1 MFPASTKTS
10 SSNKTTVVFPDVCIV
25 PVPPAPFVPA
35 PYPDSQYQ
43 ENMKVANRVDAM
55 TKAGNKE
62 AQVKQKQAIDS
73 LQRQKGI
80 KATSATQ
87 AVLLGKT
94 AHGTLANKITGVQQE
109 NRKFS
114 TMSNAYKSHHDIL
127 RSIINNTR

>member
-43 ENMKVANRVDAM
+43 ENMKAANRVDAM

-62 AQVKQKQAIDS
+62 AQKKQKQAIDS

-94 AHGTLANKITGVQQE
+94 AHGTLRQKSRNL
-109 NRKFS
+109 S
-114 TMSNAYKSHHDIL
+114 TMSNAYKSHHDIA

>member
-10 SSNKTTVVFPDVCIV
+10 NGDNTVVFPDVCIV
-25 PVPPAPFVPA
+25 PAPPAPFVPA

-43 ENMKVANRVDAM
+43 ENMKAANRVDAM

-62 AQVKQKQAIDS
+62 AQKKQKQAIDS

-94 AHGTLANKITGVQQE
+94 AHGTLRQKSRNL
-109 NRKFS
+109 S
-114 TMSNAYKSHHDIL
+114 TMSNAYKSHHDIA